1 MSKTNRW
8 LVHQQETKSLEG
20 GMQMNKTRQRTQ
32 TIAEARYPIISDD
45 NPSWHY
51 LEPITERVVTYTTGR
66 YRKHS
71 CMVLFA
77 GADSIE
83 PIIIPL
89 EIIVQAAD
97 FITKGE

>member
-1 MSKTNRW
+1 MK
-8 LVHQQETKSLEG
+8 K
-20 GMQMNKTRQRTQ
+20 MNKTRQRTQ

-51 LEPITERVVTYTTGR
+51 LEPITERVMTFTTGNFTDNG
-66 YRKHS
+66 Y

-89 EIIVQAAD
+89 EIIVQAAE